1 MSVAASSIW
10 VLFSIWRGSLG
21 LLAGPPCRKSGA
33 RATKPAS
40 AKRSTTARTWG
51 TRPHQ
56 SWMTMTAG
64 LAAPPEGIARY
75 PSLVP
80 PLPVKLTISPI
91 GPSS

>member
-1 MSVAASSIW
+1 MSEAASSIW
-10 VLFSIWRGSLG
+10 TLFSICRGSLG

-33 RATKPAS
+33 SATKPAS
-40 AKRSTTARTWG
+40 ANRSTTARTWG

-80 PLPVKLTISPI
+80 WLRYLTISPI